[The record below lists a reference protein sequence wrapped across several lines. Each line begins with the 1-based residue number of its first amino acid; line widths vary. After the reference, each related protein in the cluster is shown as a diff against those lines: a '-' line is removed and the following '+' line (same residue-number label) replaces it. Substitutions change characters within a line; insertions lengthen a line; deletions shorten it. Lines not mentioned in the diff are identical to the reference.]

1 MWQQEVQKALRQLG
15 PHIVRSVMARAAMGD
30 TESQK
35 ALLPYIMPKAAKGT
49 VPLSARVEIDIKDLE
64 SAKGSLLRIAA
75 AMGEGQI
82 GLDEGERLMD
92 AVGKAIDRMTMADV
106 NELAAR
112 LAELEKTKDEQVM
125 APRGAGAAPQSRANG
140 STPVW
145 GNIQHHPS
153 LKVVGGND
161 VED

>member
-1 MWQQEVQKALRQLG
+1 MG

-30 TESQK
+30 EEAQK

-49 VPLSARVEIDIKDLE
+49 VPVSSRVEIDIKDLDA
-64 SAKGSLLRIAA
+64 AKASLVRIAT
-75 AMGEGQI
+75 AMGSGDI

-106 NELAAR
+106 NSLAAR
-112 LAELEKTKDEQVM
+112 LAELEKAKEDAVA
-125 APRGAGAAPQSRANG
+125 APRGAAATPLSRANG

-145 GNIQHHPS
+145 GNIAHHPS
-153 LKVVGGND
+153 LKVVGGKD
-161 VED
+161 AED

>member
-1 MWQQEVQKALRQLG
+1 
-15 PHIVRSVMARAAMGD
+15 MGD
-30 TESQK
+30 LDAQR

-49 VPLSARVEIDIKDLE
+49 VPLSSRVEIDIKDLE

-75 AMGEGQI
+75 AVGEGEI

-106 NELAAR
+106 NSLVAR
-112 LAELEKTKDEQVM
+112 LEELEKEQTNKVS
-125 APRGAGAAPQSRANG
+125 APRGAGVQPQSRANG

-145 GNIQHHPS
+145 GNIAHHPS
-153 LKVVGGND
+153 LKVVGGT
-161 VED
+161 EE